1 MYSKRFICG
10 VFLLILPRITQATT
24 TVTFTRADVAEMAG
38 LWETD
43 SVQFSPLANEQYPSI
58 GGGTGVWQYT
68 FASSGISADGDNHM
82 NLAIDASGTGETGGN
97 QGESPI
103 VGEIINVTSPQVT
116 HIDSLNDHQ
125 VRVRGIFRLYT
136 EHASERKFEIH
147 PMTGVDT
154 WNGSAWVA
162 DADYHTNITFDAN
175 GTTHAGSTLQQM
187 FTQNMTA
194 QIAADNTNVNFTF
207 TSPNTNYGQFDGLA
221 QSGVLNDSIGSYF
234 WFTPTNPAVATTVR
248 CRLVTNTAAA
258 FNATGLASNHTV
270 TVNILTR
277 WDMLAI
283 SNKIASLTANQ
294 SSTFPAPLEFITL
307 GVSSTGIVS
316 SLPVISNVQAVNV
329 TNTTVT
335 IQWTTDVLSDSRVLY
350 GTSPATVT
358 NLTSGPVSVTNHV
371 VNLTGLQQGTLYYFS
386 VSSTSTGGTTTDDN
400 QGSFYTFTTLAPP
413 TLQSI
418 QTVFI
423 ILEENQNWAS
433 ISGNAA
439 APYIN
444 NGLLP
449 KSSYAL
455 QYYNPPGIHPSLP
468 NYFWLEA
475 GTNFGIL
482 ADGDALTYHEST
494 TNHLVTLLK
503 NAGISWT
510 SYQEGISGTTCP
522 LTDSGQY
529 AAKHNPMVHFDDV
542 TNTNNTGSTYCIS
555 NVRPF
560 TQLAGD
566 LQGNVVTRYNFITPN
581 LCDDMHGNTGCLTG
595 SALITAG
602 DTWLSNTVAE
612 IVSSQAYSN
621 NGVIFV
627 TWDEGEGG
635 DGPVGMI
642 VLSPLAKGGGYTNTV
657 HYTHSSTLRTL
668 EEIFNVGPLLG
679 DAVNATDLSDL
690 FAFGTAGQL
699 AVTPSSG
706 LTSSGLV
713 GGPFSP
719 VSQTYTLSNS
729 GGLTLSWTAS
739 NTATW
744 LSLSATSGTLTPGSN
759 TTVTA
764 SINANANS
772 LAANSYS
779 DTISFTNLT
788 SGVGDTTR
796 PVSLT
801 VSATAPVIVTNGS
814 TLVSEGCVPTNG
826 VIDPGEVVTVNFS
839 VKNIGSGNT
848 ASLVATLVA
857 TNGVTSPSGPQTY
870 GTVVAGG
877 ATVAEPFT
885 FTASGACG
893 GSITATLQLQDGA
906 NNLGTITYNLPLGQ
920 TINPLT
926 QNFDAVTVPALPA
939 GWSTSA
945 SGAQSTWVISTT
957 LADTSPNAAFSPD
970 PGAVGVN
977 ELDTPTFAIISP
989 SAVLMFRQNYSL
1001 AANPV
1006 NLSQGLDGGVL
1017 EIKIGGGSY
1026 TDIVAVGGSFVV
1038 GGYNATIINTN
1049 GNPLA
1054 GRPAWSG
1061 NSSGFITT
1069 VVDLPSAAA
1078 GQNAQFRWLCGAG
1091 NVPSNTV
1098 AFSGTLA
1105 SWNFDASTPVANTV
1119 ATNVVASS
1127 VTVVNE
1133 TGSLTYF
1140 SGNPSSGKAIA
1151 SSGFTQLAGPPTTSY
1166 SYFAFSLMIANGST
1180 LGLTN
1185 LSFDDQA
1192 SGSGVHTFDVQIS
1205 QSPTF
1210 SSVIYDSGAKI
1221 AHSSFGNNPLAL
1233 TNASLTGTV
1242 YFRIYGYGATGSGGT
1257 WRIDNLN
1264 VQGGV
1269 AGTGGATGTGWYIDT
1284 VSVRDFACCVN
1295 TNAPPPTDPFTA
1307 WQTQYFTS
1315 GELLNPAFSG
1325 PGADP
1330 FGKGI
1335 SNTNQFLAGFNPTNA
1350 AAYVHITGISGTNGG
1365 TDIRVDYLGA
1375 SGDSSTQPPMASRTN
1390 VLEFT
1395 SGALDGS
1402 YNSNNFAS
1410 ANVTNVLSGGVGLG
1424 MMTNMVDPGGAT
1436 NVPTR
1441 YYRVRVLVP

>member
-1 MYSKRFICG
+1 
-10 VFLLILPRITQATT
+10 
-24 TVTFTRADVAEMAG
+24 MAG
-38 LWETD
+38 QWEVD
-43 SVQFSPLANEQYPSI
+43 SVQISSLADAQYPQFS
-58 GGGTGVWQYT
+58 TNSWQ
-68 FASSGISADGDNHM
+68 FIFPHNNISSDGDIHNDM
-82 NLAIDASGTGETGGN
+82 AVDASGTGSTGN
-97 QGESPI
+97 NAGESPI
-103 VGEIINVTSPQVT
+103 IAEVINATSTQLT
-116 HIDSLNDHQ
+116 HLKTLSGHQ
-125 VRVRGIFRLYT
+125 VKSRGIFRVYT
-136 EHASERKFEIH
+136 EHGGERHFEIH
-147 PMTGVDT
+147 PVTEVFT
-154 WNGSAWVA
+154 WNGSAWVL
-162 DADYHTNITFDAN
+162 DTDTRPNITTDAN
-175 GTTHAGSTLQQM
+175 GTTHSGSTLQQM

-194 QIAADNTNVNFTF
+194 QVMADNTNVILTF

-221 QSGVLNDSIGSYF
+221 QSGVLNDSVSSYF

-258 FNATGLASNHTV
+258 FNATSLASNHTV

-283 SNKIASLTANQ
+283 SNKVASLSANQ
-294 SSTFPAPLEFITL
+294 SSSFPAPLEFITL
-307 GVSSTGIVS
+307 SVSSTGLVS
-316 SLPVISNVQAVNV
+316 TLPVISNVQAVSV
-329 TNTTVT
+329 SNTSAT
-335 IQWTTDVLSDSRVLY
+335 IQWITDVQSDSRVLY

-358 NLTSGPVSVTNHV
+358 NQVNGAVNVTNHV
-371 VNLTGLQQGTLYYFS
+371 VSLTGLQQGTLYYFS

-400 QGSFYTFTTLAPP
+400 QGAFYTFTTIAPP
-413 TLQSI
+413 TLQTI
-418 QTVFI
+418 QTVFL
-423 ILEENQNWAS
+423 ILMENENWAS

-444 NGLLP
+444 HSLLP
-449 KSSYAL
+449 MASHAE
-455 QYYNPPGIHPSLP
+455 QCFNPPGIHPSLP
-468 NYFWLEA
+468 NYLWLEA

-482 ADGDALTYHEST
+482 ADGDPSSFHQST

-510 SYQEGISGTTCP
+510 SFQEDISGTTCP
-522 LTDSGQY
+522 LTAVGQY
-529 AAKHNPMVHFDDV
+529 APKHNPMVYFDDV

-555 NVRPF
+555 NVRPY
-560 TQLAGD
+560 TELATD
-566 LQGNVVTRYNFITPN
+566 LASNTVTRYNFITPN
-581 LCDDMHGNTGCLTG
+581 LCDDMHGNTGCPGG
-595 SALITAG
+595 SLITQG
-602 DTWLSNTVAE
+602 DTWLSNN
-612 IVSSQAYSN
+612 IPIIMNSQAYSN

-635 DGPVGMI
+635 DGPIGMI
-642 VLSPLAKGGGYTNTV
+642 VISSLAKGGGYSNTV
-657 HYTHSSTLRTL
+657 HYTHSSTLRTM

-679 DAVNATDLSDL
+679 DAANATDLSDL
-690 FAFGTAGQL
+690 FAFGTAGQF
-699 AVTPSSG
+699 AVIPSSG

-729 GGLTLSWTAS
+729 GGLTLNWTAS
-739 NTATW
+739 NSATW

-788 SGVGDTTR
+788 SGVGNTTR
-796 PVSLT
+796 PVTLT
-801 VSATAPVIVTNGS
+801 VNATAPVIVTNGS
-814 TLVSEGCVPTNG
+814 TLVSEGCTPTNG

-885 FTASGACG
+885 FTANGACG

-906 NNLGTITYNLPLGQ
+906 NNLGTITYTLALGQ

-926 QNFDAVTVPALPA
+926 QNFDAVTAPALPA

-945 SGAQSTWVISTT
+945 SGAQSNWVTSTT
-957 LADTSPNAAFSPD
+957 LADTSPNAVFSPD

-977 ELDTPTFAIISP
+977 ELDTPTFAVVSS
-989 SAVLMFRQNYSL
+989 SAVLTFRQNYSL
-1001 AANPV
+1001 AVNPT

-1017 EIKIGGGSY
+1017 EIKIGGGPY
-1026 TDIVAVGGSFVV
+1026 TDIVAAGGSFVS
-1038 GGYNATIINTN
+1038 GGYSATIISTN

-1061 NSSGFITT
+1061 NSGSFITT
-1069 VVDLPSAAA
+1069 VVDLPVAAA

-1098 AFSGTLA
+1098 SFSGALA
-1105 SWNFDASTPVANTV
+1105 TWGFDASTPTADTV
-1119 ATNVVASS
+1119 ATNVTASS
-1127 VTVVNE
+1127 VTLVNA

-1140 SGNPSSGKAIA
+1140 SGNPSAGKAVA
-1151 SSGFTQLAGPPTTSY
+1151 SSGFTSTAGPPTTGY
-1166 SYFAFSLMIANGST
+1166 SCFAFSLTITNGSQAS
-1180 LGLTN
+1180 LTS
-1185 LSFDDQA
+1185 LSFDDRA
-1192 SGSGVHTFDVQIS
+1192 SGTGPASFDVQIS
-1205 QSPTF
+1205 QQANF
-1210 SSVIYDSGAKI
+1210 STLIYDSGTHATH
-1221 AHSSFGNNPLAL
+1221 AAFTNTPMNSLAL
-1233 TNASLTGTV
+1233 TNAGLTGTV
-1242 YFRIYGYGATGSGGT
+1242 FFRIYGFSASGSGGT

-1264 VQGGV
+1264 IQGGV

-1295 TNAPPPTDPFTA
+1295 TNAPPPTDPFTT

-1330 FGKGI
+1330 FGKGM

-1350 AAYVHITGISGTNGG
+1350 AAYMHITRISGTNGG

-1375 SGDSSTQPPMASRTN
+1375 SGDSSTMPPMASRTN

-1395 SGALDGS
+1395 PGAVDGS

-1410 ANVTNVLSGGVGLG
+1410 ANVTNVLSGGIGLG
-1424 MMTNMVDPGGAT
+1424 TVTNMVDPGGAT
-1436 NVPTR
+1436 NFPAR